1 MLLSKTKKLNE
12 LRQKIIEICNEN
24 GFIVDGKIDY
34 NTPFSITTP
43 NKKYNIAII
52 SSYRFKDSGIRFF
65 SESTAFIWANIM
77 LLQGLFGR
85 ITFPVY
91 KEIKLP
97 ELSGDGEKIF
107 VVYPGVNVC
116 HIMSTEGKQLN
127 WCGGIKVGDTFVLDG
142 ASFKEELK
150 NPGCYTE
157 ERDKKHS
164 AVVSAVGC

>member
-1 MLLSKTKKLNE
+1 MLLSKTKKLNA
-12 LRQKIIEICNEN
+12 LKNQIFDICKEN
-24 GFIVDGKIDY
+24 GYTIDGKI
-34 NTPFSITTP
+34 NFNIPFSIITP

-52 SSYRFKDSGIRFF
+52 PSYRFKDSGIRFF

-85 ITFPVY
+85 ITFPLN

-97 ELSGDGEKIF
+97 ALSDDGEKIF

-116 HIMSTEGKQLN
+116 QIMSTEGKQLTWYAGLKIGN
-127 WCGGIKVGDTFVLDG
+127 AFVLDG
-142 ASFKEELK
+142 ASLREELN
-150 NPGCYTE
+150 NPGVFTKERTE
-157 ERDKKHS
+157 KHS